1 MAKRIYKEKKLKKIF
16 IATDHAGFKL
26 KEIVKEY
33 LLNLNYEI
41 IDCGAYKFDSEDDYP
56 DFISKAA
63 YKVSQ
68 TKGSI
73 GIVFGGSG
81 QGEAIAANRFKG
93 VRAIVFYDGPDEII
107 KLSRQ
112 HNDANIISLG
122 ARFIDSDRAIEVLN
136 IWLSA
141 NFDGG
146 RHERRIKKI
155 DKIC

>member
-1 MAKRIYKEKKLKKIF
+1 MVERIYKEKKLKKIF
-16 IATDHAGFKL
+16 LATDHAGFKL
-26 KEIVKEY
+26 KEIVREY

-41 IDCGAYKFDSEDDYP
+41 IDCGAYKFDPEDDYP

-68 TKGSI
+68 EKKSV
-73 GIVFGGSG
+73 GIIFGGSG
-81 QGEAIAANRFKG
+81 QGEAIVANRFKG
-93 VRAIVFYDGPDEII
+93 VRAIVFYDGLDEII

-112 HNDANIISLG
+112 HNDANIISIG
-122 ARFIDSDRAIEVLN
+122 ARFIDSDRAIEILN
-136 IWLSA
+136 IWLRE